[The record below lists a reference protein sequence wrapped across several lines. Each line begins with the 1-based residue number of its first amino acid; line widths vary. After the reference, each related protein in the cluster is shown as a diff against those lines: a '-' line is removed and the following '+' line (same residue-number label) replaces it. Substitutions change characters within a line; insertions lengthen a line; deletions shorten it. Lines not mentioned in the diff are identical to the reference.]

1 MIPEQLKH
9 YRIEEELGQGGM
21 GVVYKA
27 RDLRLGRPV
36 AVKVLKKELTGDSER
51 KRRFLQ
57 EARSASAVTHPAIA
71 QVYDVDDTDDT
82 LFIVLEYVEGQTV
95 RELVVKREL
104 DLLRTIEIALQVAEG
119 LSSAH
124 GVGIVHRD
132 VKSENIMV
140 TVDGRAKILDFGL
153 AKLLEPSGKVY
164 DSGLEISAMETMVRT
179 QAGTVLGTVAYMSP
193 EQARGKTVDHRSDI
207 FSMGIVLYEM
217 ATGELPFKGASLLD
231 TMHSIAFDEAQP
243 VTVMKRN
250 LPSDLQQVL
259 ARCLRKSPEDRYQ
272 KSIDLADDLRK
283 LKRTVESGPQPLT
296 LTGHLR
302 SIAPWRDSSKWRTW
316 SILAAGALGL
326 IAILALSTKDDFVG
340 ILFSSALTGFLIYR
354 FVVNRR
360 KRTLKRVVTKLS
372 KVPEIKIVSVRE
384 GDLSVIADKATSRLY
399 LKTNRIVE
407 SANKKWFFG
416 PRIKVDIQDNLSDD
430 ELRAVLREP
439 GIGYAREG
447 LVKSLDSEV

>member
-1 MIPEQLKH
+1 MVPETIKH
-9 YRIEEELGQGGM
+9 YHIEEQLGQGGM

-36 AVKVLKKELTGDSER
+36 AVKVLKKELTGDLER

-71 QVYDVDDTDDT
+71 QVYDVDEADDT

-95 RELVVKREL
+95 RALVMKREL
-104 DLLRTIEIALQVAEG
+104 DLLRTIEIAMQVAEG

-140 TVDGRAKILDFGL
+140 TVDGRVKILDFGL

-164 DSGLEISAMETMVRT
+164 DSGLEISALETMVRT

-193 EQARGKTVDHRSDI
+193 EQARGRTVDHRSDI

-217 ATGELPFKGASLLD
+217 ATGELPFRGASLLD

-243 VTVMKRN
+243 VTMMRRN
-250 LPSDLQQVL
+250 LPSDLQQIL
-259 ARCLRKSPEDRYQ
+259 ARCLRKSPTDRYQ
-272 KSIDLADDLRK
+272 ESSDLAADLK
-283 LKRTVESGPQPLT
+283 ELKRTIESGPQPLT
-296 LTGHLR
+296 LAGQIKN
-302 SIAPWRDSSKWRTW
+302 IAVWRDGPKWRTW
-316 SILAAGALGL
+316 SMIAAGALGL
-326 IAILALSTKDDFVG
+326 VAILALNTANDFVG
-340 ILFSSALTGFLIYR
+340 ILFSSAFVGFLVYR

-360 KRTLKRVVTKLS
+360 NRTLKRVVSRIS
-372 KVPEIKIVSVRE
+372 KVPEIKIIAVKE
-384 GDLSVIADKATSRLY
+384 GDLLVIADRATSRLY
-399 LKTNRIVE
+399 LKSNGIVE
-407 SANKKWFFG
+407 SANKKWFLG
-416 PRIKVDIQDNLSDD
+416 PRIKVDIQDNLPDH

-439 GIGYAREG
+439 GIRYVREG
-447 LVKSLDSEV
+447 LVKSLDSED